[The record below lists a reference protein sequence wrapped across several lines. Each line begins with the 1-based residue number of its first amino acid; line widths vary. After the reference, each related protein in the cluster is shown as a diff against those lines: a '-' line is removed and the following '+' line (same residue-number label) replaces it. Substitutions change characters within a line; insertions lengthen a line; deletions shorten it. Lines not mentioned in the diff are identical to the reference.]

1 MADASENSGSDVA
14 DNGPEATRT
23 GPIFVPPADI
33 IETDDALI
41 MLLDMP
47 GANPDTLDVTLDQ
60 RVLSISAQ
68 SVSTQPEGYAPIY
81 TEYRDGAYERKFM
94 VSDQVDRERIDAVL
108 KDGVLRITMPKA
120 APSPAKKISVKL
132 H

>member
-1 MADASENSGSDVA
+1 MQDMS
-14 DNGPEATRT
+14 DNGQDTTENAPESTRT
-23 GPIFVPPADI
+23 GPVFVPPTDI
-33 IETDDALI
+33 IETKESLL

-47 GANPDTLDVTLDQ
+47 GADPETLDVSLDQ
-60 RVLSISAQ
+60 RVLSISAR
-68 SVSTQPEGYAPIY
+68 STPTTPEGYAPIY
-81 TEYRDGAYERKFM
+81 TEFRDGAYERKFM